1 MISLKLYSRLSSR
14 THPPNAGIPDANT
27 IAGWAFAQAAASLA
41 PAITQLAAVNYQ
53 QQQQLQQVPKPAPP
67 QVDSMKEISARLKE
81 SRDAES
87 LRQALQAAMASNP
100 PIASQPPSNGGSVQ
114 VGEAH
119 VPSIPQMPAVQCTNQ
134 IPAVQ
139 QQQAQQ
145 PAAPPPTPTPSTTA
159 APAAVTGS
167 PQSAQSGVETSN
179 GATRPYTFEENRAG
193 GLLLGFL
200 SSLRQSYEEAVKEK
214 EESGESVPQQQ
225 TNIRA
230 QRPQALLQEALKN
243 AQKRSVAVISDTSSG
258 TGQPESSIEESDW
271 HSDKKTE
278 TSSSEDSD
286 KEINGS
292 ASKGPPRKR
301 LKTKRAADERQRESR
316 N

>member
-1 MISLKLYSRLSSR
+1 
-14 THPPNAGIPDANT
+14 
-27 IAGWAFAQAAASLA
+27 
-41 PAITQLAAVNYQ
+41 
-53 QQQQLQQVPKPAPP
+53 
-67 QVDSMKEISARLKE
+67 MKEISARLKE

-100 PIASQPPSNGGSVQ
+100 SIVSQPPSNGGSVQ
-114 VGEAH
+114 VGAVP
-119 VPSIPQMPAVQCTNQ
+119 VPSRPQLPAAQRINQ
-134 IPAVQ
+134 MPAVQ
-139 QQQAQQ
+139 QQQEQQHQVKQ
-145 PAAPPPTPTPSTTA
+145 PAAPPPTPTSSTIA
-159 APAAVTGS
+159 APAAAVTGS

-179 GATRPYTFEENRAG
+179 GATRPYTLEENRAG

-214 EESGESVPQQQ
+214 EESGESAPQQQ
-225 TNIRA
+225 NNYGA

-286 KEINGS
+286 KEVNGS